1 MIGWLGH
8 ESTPVQQG
16 TREPDCG
23 TEATEDRLDEDEDE
37 DEAKSSVMVVVK
49 KGGDRGGKKSMGVAA
64 AVRQV
69 VGPSVQ
75 PQAKKVVSS
84 SAVRLLENATTHRHS
99 QSDTVERTASGTKV
113 PSSRDD
119 VAVCSVTTAAV
130 RRLSEVDPL
139 PGSTAA
145 FLSPSRQAKR
155 HSIRALSA
163 VRILRYSYSM
173 VRVSIV
179 YDSVR
184 PPAPPGS

>member
-8 ESTPVQQG
+8 ESTPVQHG
-16 TREPDCG
+16 TRERDCG
-23 TEATEDRLDEDEDE
+23 TEATEDRLDEDE

-84 SAVRLLENATTHRHS
+84 SAVRSLENATTHRHS

-113 PSSRDD
+113 PQF
-119 VAVCSVTTAAV
+119 A
-130 RRLSEVDPL
+130 
-139 PGSTAA
+139 
-145 FLSPSRQAKR
+145 
-155 HSIRALSA
+155 
-163 VRILRYSYSM
+163 
-173 VRVSIV
+173 
-179 YDSVR
+179 
-184 PPAPPGS
+184 